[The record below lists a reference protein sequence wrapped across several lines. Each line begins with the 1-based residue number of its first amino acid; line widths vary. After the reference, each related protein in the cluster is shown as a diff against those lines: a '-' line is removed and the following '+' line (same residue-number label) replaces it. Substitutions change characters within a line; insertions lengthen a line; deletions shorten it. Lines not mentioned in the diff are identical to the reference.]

1 MIRAMAKLP
10 TDSSYFYWAPSK
22 CQVYVPLFHFCNL
35 SLNAVCSTQS
45 RNCCQH
51 VDRDTGI
58 QSGLLVS
65 TQARSQAGDRER
77 WETSGTP
84 VPQLVKKV
92 LSKAIKNEGKGKGGG
107 AMAKLAPG
115 LTCCTHATSENQE
128 PPSCTDQGYAQV
140 VWNGVGTV
148 LREMIASFRQFL

>member
-10 TDSSYFYWAPSK
+10 TDSSYFYWAPGK
-22 CQVYVPLFHFCNL
+22 CRIYVPLFHVCNL
-35 SLNAVCSTQS
+35 NLNTVCSTQS

-77 WETSGTP
+77 WETFGNPGASTFQEGP
-84 VPQLVKKV
+84 
-92 LSKAIKNEGKGKGGG
+92 IKRDKEQGGREGMRGYGKTGPRTHT
-107 AMAKLAPG
+107 LHPG
-115 LTCCTHATSENQE
+115 N
-128 PPSCTDQGYAQV
+128 
-140 VWNGVGTV
+140 
-148 LREMIASFRQFL
+148 I